1 MSYPRKWL
9 TSSIAGGVALG
20 LVVGFSVKA
29 VSGDDDDSKTNVD
42 TGTTVVAVVD
52 TSAVSTS
59 TRAPDGRRPSRDDS
73 GAAGHHRARC
83 PARLRGHAPCGHDT
97 RRRRPTADDH
107 AASAPAAS
115 ADRGSD
121 HAVRHAAADP
131 SRELRGA
138 AQCAARA
145 REE

>member
-52 TSAVSTS
+52 TSAVSHQHGAS
-59 TRAPDGRRPSRDDS
+59 DGRRPSRDDS

-83 PARLRGHAPCGHDT
+83 PARLRGHAPCGHDAA
-97 RRRRPTADDH
+97 PAPEADDH

-121 HAVRHAAADP
+121 DAVRHAAADP

-138 AQCAARA
+138 RA
-145 REE
+145 RRRGVTA